1 MISNSQ
7 GVGMATFPHKLLGSV
22 LKIGSP
28 EVWPQW
34 RHAAAVWSDGSAV
47 QCRLHSYLYAQSVHD
62 TPLPKQT
69 SGIVIRSG
77 SNHCGN

>member
-28 EVWPQW
+28 EVWQQW
-34 RHAAAVWSDGSAV
+34 RHAEAVWSDGSADHY
-47 QCRLHSYLYAQSVHD
+47 RLHCYLCAQSGQA

-69 SGIVIRSG
+69 SGTVIKSG
-77 SNHCGN
+77 GIHCGN